1 MWENVAG
8 IVEWQKSICRRRDA
22 LPGAPERESSHELHE
37 LHELI
42 ELIELQQRKKTLATR
57 YVAARSSR
65 FERLKQQQR
74 RPIRDAGPSTK
85 RALVERSTMMGDMQ
99 PSPACRAS
107 RKAVVGSATDEL
119 SAVTPARGDGCS
131 AAAQGACNMPIIP
144 TPQPAPK
151 STFIG
156 QVDPIDALEYSW
168 ITRLRRSRR

>member
-1 MWENVAG
+1 M
-8 IVEWQKSICRRRDA
+8 EWQKSICRRRDA

-37 LHELI
+37 LH

-107 RKAVVGSATDEL
+107 RRAVVGSATDEL
-119 SAVTPARGDGCS
+119 SAVTQPGGSGDGCS
-131 AAAQGACNMPIIP
+131 AARKGPAICPSCRRRSPPKPSSTQSMPL
-144 TPQPAPK
+144 T
-151 STFIG
+151 
-156 QVDPIDALEYSW
+156 ALEYSW
-168 ITRLRRSRR
+168 ITRLRKSRR

>member
-37 LHELI
+37 L
-42 ELIELQQRKKTLATR
+42 IELQQTKKTLAAR

-74 RPIRDAGPSTK
+74 RSIRDAGPSTK

-107 RKAVVGSATDEL
+107 RRAV
-119 SAVTPARGDGCS
+119 
-131 AAAQGACNMPIIP
+131 
-144 TPQPAPK
+144 
-151 STFIG
+151 
-156 QVDPIDALEYSW
+156 
-168 ITRLRRSRR
+168 